1 MKQFLDSVFAIS
13 GIMKVYIYIYI
24 YIYVCVCVCG
34 IFSITSL
41 PHSTFCICPAI
52 VISSF
57 MEEKQSMYRLSL
69 KEKTLSLCVNV

>member
-24 YIYVCVCVCG
+24 YMCVCVCG
-34 IFSITSL
+34 IFSITCL

>member
-24 YIYVCVCVCG
+24 CVCVCVCG

>member
-13 GIMKVYIYIYI
+13 RIMKVYIYIYM
-24 YIYVCVCVCG
+24 CVCVCG

>member
-13 GIMKVYIYIYI
+13 GIMKVYI

>member
-13 GIMKVYIYIYI
+13 GIMKVYIYIYM
-24 YIYVCVCVCG
+24 CVCVCG